1 MLWFRVPP
9 KIYFKRGAVDQALR
23 ELEGKKRAFIVT
35 DRYLFDSGT
44 VNNVTRVLE
53 EMNIDY
59 QIFFDVKPDPTLST
73 IDEALT
79 QKLHFGML
87 QNVYLRIL
95 DDRDGREI
103 LSYPLGN
110 AFENVTSMTLG
121 ELYLHQGQWKF
132 NPVGNGVHMDLA
144 GQCALYGVT
153 LA

>member
-1 MLWFRVPP
+1 MEKELSGTIKGSVYITVDKFFNPVHISMKGTGEEGFQEFMQEDVEKALKCEEMPTMGLMYYNVPDMGIVPP
-9 KIYFKRGAVDQALR
+9 LQEGDNEDYLQR
-23 ELEGKKRAFIVT
+23 LEKA
-35 DRYLFDSGT
+35 
-44 VNNVTRVLE
+44 
-53 EMNIDY
+53 M
-59 QIFFDVKPDPTLST
+59 
-73 IDEALT
+73 
-79 QKLHFGML
+79 
-87 QNVYLRIL
+87 